1 MSQKFLDNNT
11 NENNIIE
18 LSQRA
23 LIDKQASDFQKDL
36 LSLINHIIK

>member
-23 LIDKQASDFQKDL
+23 LIDKQASDF
-36 LSLINHIIK
+36 